1 MPLSSIGAAH
11 YIGSMTCGDAAS
23 HAHSIFQDFTMRS
36 PLMPK
41 ATAVWLVENTSLTF
55 DQIAEFCGL
64 HPLEVHAIAD
74 GEVAVQMLGLDPVA
88 NGQTTAAEIE
98 RCQADPEARLKLLE
112 TAIPPQYQR
121 HKGPRYTPIAKR
133 QDKPD
138 AIFYLLRNH
147 PELSDAQICKLVG
160 TTKPTINSVRER
172 THWNSPNIK
181 ARHPVGLGLCTLE
194 ELDQAVTKATRG
206 KKSLADIEAEI
217 AARAAEEEDV
227 EA

>member
-1 MPLSSIGAAH
+1 
-11 YIGSMTCGDAAS
+11 
-23 HAHSIFQDFTMRS
+23 MRS

-55 DQIAEFCGL
+55 DQIADFCGL
-64 HPLEVHAIAD
+64 HPLEVQAIAD
-74 GEVAVQMLGLDPVA
+74 GEVANQMLGLDPVA
-88 NGQTTAAEIE
+88 NGQTTAEELA
-98 RCQADPEARLKLLE
+98 RCQANPEARLKLLE

-160 TTKPTINSVRER
+160 TTKPTINAVRDR

-206 KKSLADIEAEI
+206 KRSLADIEAEI
-217 AARAAEEEDV
+217 AAREAEAEDV

>member
-1 MPLSSIGAAH
+1 
-11 YIGSMTCGDAAS
+11 
-23 HAHSIFQDFTMRS
+23 MRS

-64 HPLEVHAIAD
+64 HPLEVQAIAD
-74 GEVAVQMLGLDPVA
+74 GEVATQMLGLDPVA
-88 NGQTTAAEIE
+88 NGQTTAEELA
-98 RCQADPEARLKLLE
+98 RCQADPEARIKLLE

-138 AIFYLLRNH
+138 AILYLLRNH

-160 TTKPTINSVRER
+160 TTKPTINAVRDR
-172 THWNSPNIK
+172 SHWNSPNLK
-181 ARHPVGLGLCTLE
+181 ARHPVGLELCTLE

-206 KKSLADIEAEI
+206 KRTLADIEAEI
-217 AARAAEEEDV
+217 AARAQAEDV

>member
-1 MPLSSIGAAH
+1 
-11 YIGSMTCGDAAS
+11 
-23 HAHSIFQDFTMRS
+23 MRS

-55 DQIAEFCGL
+55 DQIADFCGL
-64 HPLEVHAIAD
+64 HPLEVQAIAD
-74 GEVAVQMLGLDPVA
+74 GEVAIQMLGLDPVA

-98 RCQADPEARLKLLE
+98 RCQADPEARLVLSE
-112 TAIPPQYQR
+112 SAIPPQYVR

-147 PELSDAQICKLVG
+147 SELSDAQICKLVG
-160 TTKPTINSVRER
+160 TTKPTINAVRDR
-172 THWNSPNIK
+172 THWNSTNIK
-181 ARHPVGLGLCTLE
+181 PRHPVSLGLCTLE
-194 ELDQAVTKATRG
+194 ELDQAVTRATRG

>member
-1 MPLSSIGAAH
+1 
-11 YIGSMTCGDAAS
+11 
-23 HAHSIFQDFTMRS
+23 MRS

-41 ATAVWLVENTSLTF
+41 ATAVWLVENTALTF

-64 HPLEVHAIAD
+64 HPLEVQAIAD
-74 GEVAVQMLGLDPVA
+74 GEVATQMLGLDPVA
-88 NGQTTAAEIE
+88 NGQTTMAEIE
-98 RCQADPEARLKLLE
+98 RCQADPDARLKLLE

-121 HKGPRYTPIAKR
+121 HKGPRYTPVAKR

-138 AIFYLLRNH
+138 AILYLLRNH

-160 TTKPTINSVRER
+160 TTKPTINAVRDR
-172 THWNSPNIK
+172 THWNSPNLK
-181 ARHPVGLGLCTLE
+181 ARHPVGLELCTLE

-217 AARAAEEEDV
+217 AAREAQEESAE
-227 EA
+227 A